1 MAIDYEKEV
10 LAAELKGSLL
20 EFTKTFYPLL
30 TGRDFIVSNPLGRE
44 PHVVTICREYTS
56 LFREQKPA
64 YGKGINVP
72 PGYGK
77 SVLTCMFVAWCFA
90 HYDDCNFLYISYSH
104 ELASK
109 HTAFIKQ
116 IMSSKHYR
124 YLFDVQI
131 SPDSRAKDQFSTTKG
146 GTVCAFGSAGGITG
160 SNAGNPGLDR
170 FSGCVII
177 DDAHK
182 PDEVH
187 SATTRATV
195 IRNYQETILQRP
207 RDENVPI
214 LFIGQ
219 RLHEDDLA
227 AFLLSGEDVR
237 VWDFTVLKGIDEAGN
252 ALYPEMQSK
261 GYLLELEKKQPY
273 VFSSQIQ
280 QNPIP
285 AGGAL
290 FKPEWFPLLAEEPQI
305 IMTFITADTA
315 ETSKTYNDPTVFS
328 LWGLYE
334 IEHNGQKTGQYGL
347 HWLNCWEIW
356 IEPKQLESEF
366 MSFYGE
372 SMMHPVKPLIALI
385 EKKSTGVTLIS
396 SLESIR
402 GLQIRE
408 VNRTSASGSKTTR
421 FLEIQ
426 PIVSAK
432 LITFTYGAK
441 HVDLCISHMSKI
453 TANDSHRHDDICDTL
468 YDAIKPTL
476 IDKTIINT
484 KLNQT
489 DYNSLA
495 RSLNS
500 KTNKVNNLK
509 QTAYKR

>member
-1 MAIDYEKEV
+1 MAIDYEKEQ
-10 LAAELKGSLL
+10 LIADLKGSLL
-20 EFTKTFYPLL
+20 EFTKTFYPLI
-30 TGRDFIVSNPLGRE
+30 TGRDFIVSSPLGRE
-44 PHVVTICREYTS
+44 SHIITICREYTK
-56 LFREQKPA
+56 LFREQRPA

-77 SVLTCMFVAWCFA
+77 SVLTCMFIAWCFT
-90 HYDDCNFLYISYSH
+90 HYADCNFLYISYSH

-116 IMSSKHYR
+116 IMSSKYYK
-124 YLFDVQI
+124 YLFDVHI

-146 GTVCAFGSAGGITG
+146 GTVCAFGSQGAITG
-160 SNAGNPGLDR
+160 SNAGNPGLNR
-170 FSGCVII
+170 FSGCVVI

-182 PDEVH
+182 PEEVH

-195 IRNYQETILQRP
+195 IRNYTETILQRP

-219 RLHEDDLA
+219 RLQEDDLA
-227 AFLLSGEDVR
+227 AFLLSGKDVR
-237 VWDFTVLKGIDEAGN
+237 TWDFTILKGIDEAGN
-252 ALYPEMQSK
+252 ALYPEVQSK
-261 GYLLELEKKQPY
+261 EYLLELEKKQPY
-273 VFSSQIQ
+273 VFASQIQ

-290 FKPEWFPLLAEEPQI
+290 FKPDWFIMLAEEPKI
-305 IMTFITADTA
+305 LMTFITADTA
-315 ETSKTYNDPTVFS
+315 ETSKTYNDPSVFS
-328 LWGLYE
+328 FWGLYE

-347 HWLNCWEIW
+347 HWLNCWECW

-372 SMMHPVKPLIALI
+372 CMMHPVKPLIALI

-396 SLESIR
+396 TLESVR
-402 GLQIRE
+402 GLQVRE
-408 VNRTSASGSKTTR
+408 VNRTKASGSKTVR
-421 FLEIQ
+421 FLEMQ
-426 PIVSAK
+426 PLIAAK
-432 LITFTYGAK
+432 TISFTYGAK
-441 HVDLCISHMSKI
+441 HIDLCINHMIKI
-453 TANDSHRHDDICDTL
+453 TANESHRHDDICDTA
-468 YDAIKPTL
+468 YDAIKSTL

-484 KLNQT
+484 TLNQT

-500 KTNKVNNLK
+500 NTNKVNNLK